1 MQMRFKYLVEDVD
14 RYGNVRLYVR
24 VPGRPK
30 VRLLAKFGTDE
41 FLTTYTAAIDGHPQT
56 PRQVRAA
63 KPGSFRHLCTRYY
76 SSATFAAL
84 DAATQSWRRRALD
97 SVCLKHADK
106 PVALML
112 SRHVR
117 QLRDE
122 LKDRPGA
129 ANQRLKALK
138 ALFAWAC
145 EDEPELAPQN
155 PTLGVKKIKYATRGH
170 HSWDAEE
177 IEQFRARHPIES
189 KARLALDLLLYTGG
203 RREDAV
209 RLGPQHIRNGRV
221 RFTQA
226 KNEHRAP
233 IEVDIPLHPRLGVTM
248 AATRS
253 GHLTFLVTEYGK
265 PYTPAGFG
273 NAMRDWCDQANLHHC
288 SAHGLRKA
296 CATALAEAGAT
307 AHEIAS
313 VTGHQSLEEIER
325 YTRDAKRKLLADR
338 AMKKF
343 KA

>member
-1 MQMRFKYLVEDVD
+1 MHMRFRYLVEDVD

-24 VPGRPK
+24 VPGRRK
-30 VRLLAKFGTDE
+30 TRLRAKFGTDE
-41 FLTTYTAAIDGHPQT
+41 FVAVYNAALNDHISV
-56 PRQVRAA
+56 PRQARGA
-63 KPGSFRHLCTRYY
+63 KAGSFRHLCIRYY
-76 SSATFAAL
+76 ASATFDTL
-84 DAATQSWRRRALD
+84 DPATQSWRRRALD
-97 SVCLKHADK
+97 SVCEKHSEK

-122 LKDRPGA
+122 LKDTPGA

-145 EDEPELAPQN
+145 DDEPELAPHN
-155 PTLGVKKIKYATRGH
+155 PTVGVKKIKYATTGH
-170 HSWDAEE
+170 HSWSADEVQ
-177 IEQFRARHPIES
+177 QFRDRHLTGS

-221 RFTQA
+221 VFTQA
-226 KNEHRAP
+226 KNEHRTP
-233 IEVDIPLHPRLGVTM
+233 IKVDIPLHPKLAATI

-253 GHLTFLVTEYGK
+253 EHLTLLVTEYGK

-273 NAMRDWCDQANLHHC
+273 NAMRDWSDQANLHHC

-313 VTGHQSLEEIER
+313 VTGHQSLEEIEL
-325 YTRDAKRKLLADR
+325 YTRDANRKRLADR
-338 AMKKF
+338 AMMKLKR
-343 KA
+343 

>member
-14 RYGNVRLYVR
+14 RHGNVRIYVR
-24 VPGRPK
+24 VPGRRK
-30 VRLLAKFGTDE
+30 VRLRAKFGTDE
-41 FLTTYTAAIDGHPQT
+41 FLAAYTAAIDGHLSA
-56 PRQVRAA
+56 PRQAREA
-63 KPGSFRHLCTRYY
+63 KSGSFRHLCMRYY
-76 SSATFAAL
+76 ASATFDAL
-84 DAATQSWRRRALD
+84 DPATQAWRRRALD
-97 SVCLKHADK
+97 TVCRKHADK

-112 SRHVR
+112 PRHVR

-122 LKDRPGA
+122 LKETPGA

-155 PTLGVKKIKYATRGH
+155 PTLGVKKIKYATTGH
-170 HSWDAEE
+170 HSWTADEVQ
-177 IEQFRARHPIES
+177 QFRVRHPIGS

-209 RLGPQHIRNGRV
+209 RLGLQHVRNGRV

-226 KNEHRAP
+226 KNEHRCP
-233 IEVDIPLHPRLGVTM
+233 VEVDIPLHSKLRVTIS
-248 AATRS
+248 ATQS
-253 GHLTFLVTEYGK
+253 EHLTFLVTEYGK

-325 YTRDAKRKLLADR
+325 YTRNAKRKRLADR

-343 KA
+343 KG